1 MFLVN
6 LQFILIKQNI
16 LGNISQEKYAILVNI
31 DKDKDKD
38 KVIVFP
44 FGISAK

>member
-31 DKDKDKD
+31 DKDK
-38 KVIVFP
+38 VIVFP